1 MDRSRGNLA
10 VTSNGFK
17 NWKDATIS
25 FKPHEASASPKEALQ
40 VVMVLRKLASGA
52 SKKRFYG
59 LTNPKMLPPSLLQLS
74 SKLQNAGGGSG
85 DETNSS

>member
-1 MDRSRGNLA
+1 MHYQTPNPDNVVFCYVCVSALKSKRMDRSRDNLA

-25 FKPHEASASPKEALQ
+25 FKPHEASASRKEALQ

-52 SKKRFYG
+52 SKKFF
-59 LTNPKMLPPSLLQLS
+59 M
-74 SKLQNAGGGSG
+74 A
-85 DETNSS
+85 

>member
-59 LTNPKMLPPSLLQLS
+59 LTNPKMLPPSLFYLALHAYY
-74 SKLQNAGGGSG
+74 KK
-85 DETNSS
+85 